1 MTSGV
6 VLYILASFSLTS
18 VLGIVA
24 LPGCNTSTIYKQN
37 NDRIISV
44 QNKLITGKKSKYVLQ
59 KHIRAC
65 SSFAMITFKERD
77 KDPIILFITYRT
89 IELLYLII
97 MCHACVKKT
106 LDRMFYR

>member
-44 QNKLITGKKSKYVLQ
+44 QNKLITGKKILICSP
-59 KHIRAC
+59 RAYKG
-65 SSFAMITFKERD
+65 M
-77 KDPIILFITYRT
+77 
-89 IELLYLII
+89 LII
-97 MCHACVKKT
+97 CNDN
-106 LDRMFYR
+106 L